1 LVELLVVIAI
11 IGILVALLLP
21 AIQAA
26 REAARRTQ
34 CKNQVKQMI
43 LAMHNHVDSHQVF
56 PSGGI
61 YPWPLI
67 QDYVT
72 PSGVPYGPEDQGLS
86 WAYQILPFLEEGA
99 VHSLT
104 DTVRME
110 NTSMPNYF
118 CPTRRA
124 PTRHALSGRFLMDYA
139 AAVPARSRGQY
150 EKLSPSV
157 DYDRDYLARAGV
169 DTAGCQRFEFWGNRG
184 GSPIHRDA
192 FAPARPSAPALYVG
206 FLGVIVRSNRW
217 VEPSGTVRDSG
228 FYTPITFA
236 KITDG
241 TSSTLVVGEKR
252 LEPIDEVVGN
262 DAVGG
267 YITGDWHDDRGW
279 SDGWDP
285 DALRCTICEIGQD
298 RPITPAEGS
307 VNGYRFGSAHSSGM
321 NAGFADASVQFLS
334 YDIDQETFNRMGN
347 RMDDELVD
355 REAL

>member
-1 LVELLVVIAI
+1 MRHARRSRWTGRGYTVVELSLDGLAALSKRGRRAFTLVELLVVIAI

-21 AIQAA
+21 AIQSA

-43 LAMHNHVDSHQVF
+43 LAMHNHVDSHKVF

-67 QDYVT
+67 HEYVT

-139 AAVPARSRGQY
+139 AAVPARSRGQLA
-150 EKLSPSV
+150 KLSPTSN
-157 DYDRDYLARAGV
+157 YDSLYLADGGP
-169 DTAGCQRFEFWGNRG
+169 DTAGCIREEFWGYQRA
-184 GSPIHRDA
+184 PIHRDA
-192 FAPARPSAPALYVG
+192 FRPALPVSGYHG

-217 VEPSGTVRDSG
+217 VDQSGTVRKTN
-228 FYTPITFA
+228 FYTPISFA

-267 YITGDWHDDRGW
+267 YITGDWHDDR
-279 SDGWDP
+279 
-285 DALRCTICEIGQD
+285 
-298 RPITPAEGS
+298 
-307 VNGYRFGSAHSSGM
+307 
-321 NAGFADASVQFLS
+321 
-334 YDIDQETFNRMGN
+334 
-347 RMDDELVD
+347 
-355 REAL
+355 